1 MKILIFLYNIVYQT
15 SNNYCKVSH
24 VLSLVFESLLLLYI
38 LSLLVS
44 FILCHIVQDYS
55 FFALISWPWNM
66 TNFMGFWHAWY
77 ITKVRDGT
85 VMAIFF
91 MTWNILGNFYQILI
105 VDNIGVCCVISLDS
119 NTLVRFSIIANID
132 KKIIS

>member
-1 MKILIFLYNIVYQT
+1 
-15 SNNYCKVSH
+15 
-24 VLSLVFESLLLLYI
+24 
-38 LSLLVS
+38 
-44 FILCHIVQDYS
+44 
-55 FFALISWPWNM
+55 
-66 TNFMGFWHAWY
+66 
-77 ITKVRDGT
+77 
-85 VMAIFF
+85 MAIFF

>member
-55 FFALISWPWNM
+55 FFALISWP
-66 TNFMGFWHAWY
+66 
-77 ITKVRDGT
+77 
-85 VMAIFF
+85 
-91 MTWNILGNFYQILI
+91 
-105 VDNIGVCCVISLDS
+105 
-119 NTLVRFSIIANID
+119 
-132 KKIIS
+132 